1 MSGVITRIKLL
12 NMGGTAEFG
21 WGPEDPVD
29 ERQLEVGGSGG
40 HGIFRW
46 EPLAQSCPQS
56 PEMLFAVFLKLK
68 LCETQVL
75 PSFLPFPPP
84 SCSLVSVT

>member
-46 EPLAQSCPQS
+46 EPLG
-56 PEMLFAVFLKLK
+56 
-68 LCETQVL
+68 
-75 PSFLPFPPP
+75 
-84 SCSLVSVT
+84 VSVRQRVMPTCTNKWGPPNND